1 MSACMHVCARTHRS
15 QKRASNARGAEF
27 QVEVSCPIAVLGV
40 EPRSSARVA
49 RALNYRALEKL

>member
-1 MSACMHVCARTHRS
+1 MHVCARTPRS
-15 QKRASNARGAEF
+15 QKRALNARGAEF
-27 QVEVSCPIAVLGV
+27 QVEVSCPIPVLVV